1 MEKTKMY
8 EYLKAYIKRYAQRKT
23 HDPMMLR
30 VFNILLA
37 ELESEIITN
46 EMKRKYSK

>member
-8 EYLKAYIKRYAQRKT
+8 EYLKNYTKRYAERKT

-37 ELESEIITN
+37 ELESEVITDY
-46 EMKRKYSK
+46 MKGKK

>member
-1 MEKTKMY
+1 MY
-8 EYLKAYIKRYAQRKT
+8 EYLKSYTKRYAERKT

-37 ELESEIITN
+37 ELESEVITDY
-46 EMKRKYSK
+46 MKGKHK

>member
-1 MEKTKMY
+1 MDKTKMY
-8 EYLKAYIKRYAQRKT
+8 EYLKDYIKRYAQRKY

-30 VFNILLA
+30 VFNILLT

-46 EMKRKYSK
+46 YMKGKHK